1 MTVFLYKAR
10 DKQNKLKTGTI
21 EASNKQQVFELLKKY
36 NLLGVSIAEKGEKS
50 FLSKFSG
57 LFSKVSLKSKVVF
70 SRQLATMITSGL
82 SIIQS
87 LRILQEQEKTKNKKL
102 WEILKSVTNDV
113 ESGIT
118 FSEALSKFPNVFS
131 SIYVNLVKSGE
142 VSGKLD
148 EVLER
153 LADQMEKDYDL
164 RGKIKGAMTYPVFV
178 VSVMV
183 LVGGVVVM
191 FVMPQLKTLFEESG
205 SKLPFLTKLLLSTSD
220 WARKFWWVIVLGS
233 VGFVALIR
241 YYLKSKKGRW
251 VWDGFKLKIPII
263 GTLAKNI
270 YMVRFARTLGTLISS
285 GLSILDSLAIVSD
298 VVGNVRYKDAINKIS
313 NQVENGISLS
323 VPLEHSNLFPSM
335 VSNMVE
341 VGEKT
346 GNVDK
351 VLFKLS
357 EFFDKEVNN
366 AVVTLSTLLE
376 PILLVIMGVGVGV
389 FVGTILLPIYKL
401 ASDM

>member
-1 MTVFLYKAR
+1 MAVFLYKAR

-70 SRQLATMITSGL
+70 LRQLATMITSGL

>member
-366 AVVTLSTLLE
+366 AVATLSTLLE